1 MHAHLDPTSDLQGA
15 ARRCSKTFTEK
26 SGSKTLRERGVW
38 KTTCGRMFPGS
49 YHSNARNK
57 ILLFTCILPSL
68 CFSSIFWF
76 LYVVTDWMALDE
88 AEQAT
93 NKYRVVVVIMI
104 SGHQW
109 VIRRMLDTVSKV
121 IYLLRFSTLFTLHV
135 NDLYAGSIF
144 GLTASMVGIINW
156 LSPPHGPLSSCV
168 ALLVLSLI
176 PNHLPWIWAEVKNW
190 NIMIVEG
197 WKRIL

>member
-1 MHAHLDPTSDLQGA
+1 MISVLINWREIRSTLLAACTPPPYEAAMDSACYTGCPSDFGMPSKLVPSYA
-15 ARRCSKTFTEK
+15 CPSRSNLRPSRCSKTFTEK

-104 SGHQW
+104 SGHQ
-109 VIRRMLDTVSKV
+109 
-121 IYLLRFSTLFTLHV
+121 
-135 NDLYAGSIF
+135 
-144 GLTASMVGIINW
+144 
-156 LSPPHGPLSSCV
+156 
-168 ALLVLSLI
+168 
-176 PNHLPWIWAEVKNW
+176 
-190 NIMIVEG
+190 
-197 WKRIL
+197 